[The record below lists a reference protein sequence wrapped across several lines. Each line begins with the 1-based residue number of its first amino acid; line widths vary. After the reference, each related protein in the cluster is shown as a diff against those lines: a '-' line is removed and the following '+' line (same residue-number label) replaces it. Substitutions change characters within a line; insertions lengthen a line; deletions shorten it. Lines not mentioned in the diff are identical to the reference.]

1 MAKATKPLSGA
12 MGAPEIFA
20 DDASSVAIR
29 KNVARFTFTS
39 DRPLGDGA
47 QAESVV
53 VGHLAMSVSGF
64 LSLYGRMDSIVG
76 QLREA
81 GRIGSAG
88 VKGAPAK
95 SAAKKSAAKKPA
107 KKAAR
112 K

>member
-1 MAKATKPLSGA
+1 MAKATKPRPGTLD
-12 MGAPEIFA
+12 APEIFA

-47 QAESVV
+47 EAESVV
-53 VGHLAMSVSGF
+53 VGHVAMSVSGF
-64 LSLYGRMDSIVG
+64 LSLYGRMDSIVN

-81 GRIGSAG
+81 GRIGSTSAPTKST
-88 VKGAPAK
+88 VKKP
-95 SAAKKSAAKKPA
+95 AAKAAKKPA
-107 KKAAR
+107 KKTAR